1 MPETREEALK
11 RATKHGF
18 PRENVVATKKGDYYI
33 APHGIKEKALQ
44 RAYAE
49 IRAKGNSK
57 EKSAKIVWAMKN
69 KKQGE

>member
-1 MPETREEALK
+1 MPETRENALK

-18 PRENVVATKKGDYYI
+18 PKSNVAATKKGEYYI

-69 KKQGE
+69 KQQGE